1 MRRIVNVFRRF
12 HGAWSVSTAR
22 ALPFCGGSVRLKWL
36 KGALCYAT
44 FTKERQKQNEQV
56 IFIQVAF
63 FAVGAVLLLWY
74 LAPWVLNRI
83 LNAGNVLGIAFAV
96 VLLLC
101 GMFAQPVT
109 HLLAPSNHAP
119 GAVVLKA
126 AVALV
131 CAVAVLTS
139 GYMLTGLIQTGHRD
153 ETVLV
158 LGCSVKG
165 ERPSRM
171 LRQRIEAATEYLEK
185 NPDSKAVLSGGQGP
199 DEKISEAECMRREL
213 VRRGI
218 AADRL
223 YLEDR
228 STSTEENVAFSAKII
243 EQNGLN
249 RHVTVVTSDFH
260 CRRGMLLC
268 QRAGLTASSTPAA
281 TDVYLLGTYW
291 MREMLAVVK
300 TVLHI

>member
-1 MRRIVNVFRRF
+1 
-12 HGAWSVSTAR
+12 
-22 ALPFCGGSVRLKWL
+22 
-36 KGALCYAT
+36 
-44 FTKERQKQNEQV
+44 
-56 IFIQVAF
+56 
-63 FAVGAVLLLWY
+63 
-74 LAPWVLNRI
+74 
-83 LNAGNVLGIAFAV
+83 
-96 VLLLC
+96 
-101 GMFAQPVT
+101 
-109 HLLAPSNHAP
+109 
-119 GAVVLKA
+119 
-126 AVALV
+126 
-131 CAVAVLTS
+131 
-139 GYMLTGLIQTGHRD
+139 
-153 ETVLV
+153 
-158 LGCSVKG
+158 
-165 ERPSRM
+165 M

-223 YLEDR
+223 YLEDH

-300 TVLHI
+300 TVLHF

>member
-1 MRRIVNVFRRF
+1 
-12 HGAWSVSTAR
+12 
-22 ALPFCGGSVRLKWL
+22 
-36 KGALCYAT
+36 
-44 FTKERQKQNEQV
+44 
-56 IFIQVAF
+56 
-63 FAVGAVLLLWY
+63 
-74 LAPWVLNRI
+74 
-83 LNAGNVLGIAFAV
+83 
-96 VLLLC
+96 
-101 GMFAQPVT
+101 
-109 HLLAPSNHAP
+109 
-119 GAVVLKA
+119 
-126 AVALV
+126 
-131 CAVAVLTS
+131 
-139 GYMLTGLIQTGHRD
+139 
-153 ETVLV
+153 
-158 LGCSVKG
+158 
-165 ERPSRM
+165 
-171 LRQRIEAATEYLEK
+171 
-185 NPDSKAVLSGGQGP
+185 
-199 DEKISEAECMRREL
+199 MRREL

>member
-1 MRRIVNVFRRF
+1 MLHLR
-12 HGAWSVSTAR
+12 
-22 ALPFCGGSVRLKWL
+22 K
-36 KGALCYAT
+36 KD
-44 FTKERQKQNEQV
+44 KKQNEQV

-96 VLLLC
+96 VL
-101 GMFAQPVT
+101 
-109 HLLAPSNHAP
+109 
-119 GAVVLKA
+119 
-126 AVALV
+126 
-131 CAVAVLTS
+131 
-139 GYMLTGLIQTGHRD
+139 
-153 ETVLV
+153 
-158 LGCSVKG
+158 GCSVKG
-165 ERPSRM
+165 EHPSRM